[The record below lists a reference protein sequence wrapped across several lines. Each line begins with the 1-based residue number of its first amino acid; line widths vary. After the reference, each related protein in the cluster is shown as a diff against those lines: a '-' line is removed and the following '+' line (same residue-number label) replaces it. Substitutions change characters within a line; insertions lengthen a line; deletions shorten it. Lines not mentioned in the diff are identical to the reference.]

1 MIYDEVNTD
10 RDLSDWI
17 AQGIRDLEESLAHHA
32 DFDTYLLATDH
43 KEGPQ
48 WTSST

>member
-1 MIYDEVNTD
+1 MIYDEANTD

-17 AQGIRDLEESLAHHA
+17 AQGICDLEESLAHHA
-32 DFDTYLLATDH
+32 NFDQYLATNH
-43 KEGPQ
+43 KEEPQ